1 MVKKNTNLDKAL
13 TKSNKCTK
21 IILAAKEKYISELSK
36 QLSNPEIALKTYW
49 KILNRFLSNKKIPSI
64 PPLLVNVEMISNFS
78 KKPNFLISFLH
89 HNLRRY
95 KTQLLCH
102 LLP

>member
-21 IILAAKEKYISELSK
+21 IILAAKEKYISESSK

-64 PPLLVNVEMISNFS
+64 PPPVG
-78 KKPNFLISFLH
+78 K
-89 HNLRRY
+89 
-95 KTQLLCH
+95 C
-102 LLP
+102 